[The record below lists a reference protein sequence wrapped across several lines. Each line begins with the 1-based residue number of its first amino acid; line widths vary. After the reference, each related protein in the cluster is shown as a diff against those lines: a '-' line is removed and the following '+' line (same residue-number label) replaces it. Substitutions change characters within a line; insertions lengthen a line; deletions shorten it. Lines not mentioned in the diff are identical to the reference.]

1 MGMIRD
7 EYDQWIY
14 EDWTGMTMNMRT
26 SDVEMLSG
34 SLLLFEQGMQLFA
47 PFAPFVKTYCTL
59 FFHMRWPS
67 PTQHAPVWVQRES

>member
-1 MGMIRD
+1 
-7 EYDQWIY
+7 
-14 EDWTGMTMNMRT
+14 MTMNMRT

-59 FFHMRWPS
+59 FSICAGLRRHNTPPFGFSVR
-67 PTQHAPVWVQRES
+67 ARERAYVKALVR